1 MGEVYSARDSR
12 LHRQVAIKTLPPA
25 FSADANRLARFQ
37 REAQALAALSHP
49 NIAAIYGLEE
59 SGGTTALVMEL
70 VDGQTLAERIAAGPI
85 PVAEAL
91 AIARQIGA
99 ALEAA
104 HEKGIV
110 HRDLKPAN
118 IKINGEGQ
126 VKVLD
131 FGLAKAMDKEASSG
145 SGAPPANSPTLTL
158 EATTAGMIM
167 GTAAYMSPEQAR
179 GKPVDRRADIWAFG
193 VVFLEMLTGRSPFE
207 GETVSDTLA
216 GVLRADVD
224 LKSLPP
230 DTPPAIRR
238 LIDHCLQRDP
248 KRRLRDIGDAWIEI
262 DSPSGPAAPVTIGP
276 PAKTIRVPWIA
287 CGAAALVAIAAVA
300 WALMHKPA
308 GRPQPVV
315 RWSYTQPKP
324 FAGFSISHDGSRLV
338 YMELGGNIYA
348 LAVRMMDQ
356 LEAKPV
362 PGINA
367 AALPVFSPD
376 GQWIA
381 YSVVTNC

>member
-25 FSADANRLARFQ
+25 FSEDANRLARFQ

-70 VDGQTLAERIAAGPI
+70 IDGQTLAERIAAGPI

-118 IKINGEGQ
+118 IKLTGEGQ

-131 FGLAKAMDKEASSG
+131 FGLAKAMDRESTSG

-158 EATTAGMIM
+158 ESTTRGHDHGDGRLHEPRTGAR
-167 GTAAYMSPEQAR
+167 QAR
-179 GKPVDRRADIWAFG
+179 R
-193 VVFLEMLTGRSPFE
+193 
-207 GETVSDTLA
+207 
-216 GVLRADVD
+216 
-224 LKSLPP
+224 
-230 DTPPAIRR
+230 
-238 LIDHCLQRDP
+238 
-248 KRRLRDIGDAWIEI
+248 
-262 DSPSGPAAPVTIGP
+262 
-276 PAKTIRVPWIA
+276 
-287 CGAAALVAIAAVA
+287 
-300 WALMHKPA
+300 
-308 GRPQPVV
+308 
-315 RWSYTQPKP
+315 
-324 FAGFSISHDGSRLV
+324 
-338 YMELGGNIYA
+338 
-348 LAVRMMDQ
+348 
-356 LEAKPV
+356 
-362 PGINA
+362 
-367 AALPVFSPD
+367 
-376 GQWIA
+376 
-381 YSVVTNC
+381 